1 MNIDL
6 IQIIIIIVIVVI
18 LGVALTYI
26 NLKKKINVPISKE
39 QTAWQKI
46 EQLNDKKKELNR
58 QKEEAS
64 FKYGAKSMS
73 DDAYTNTLKFI
84 NSELNKIDLE
94 INQEVSKLTDLQ
106 KTQDTSSDLRF
117 QNIKLK
123 GELNETKL
131 ERDNLKQRVK
141 ELEEFIKNLSGS
153 KNTAPS
159 VSDTIENKYYERIL
173 EKHKDEINETERKTI
188 SQIKETVNPNDL
200 TIKGLVGKYKP
211 IGYDYNKDYIDTLK
225 RVYNFIKSEI
235 DVVKINVKVLYW
247 MDSTTIL
254 KNKFCDEQDASTL
267 LCSVMQGLNDYEAI
281 VCVVLLEDETTHSFV
296 KTKFKNN
303 YYIFDLYQKC
313 PFEMFSDTDEKKLL
327 DNYKLNNLKI
337 KKIIYKYNN
346 NVYIDAEDWFYER
359 DRNY

>member
-106 KTQDTSSDLRF
+106 KTQDTS
-117 QNIKLK
+117 
-123 GELNETKL
+123 
-131 ERDNLKQRVK
+131 RD
-141 ELEEFIKNLSGS
+141 
-153 KNTAPS
+153 
-159 VSDTIENKYYERIL
+159 
-173 EKHKDEINETERKTI
+173 
-188 SQIKETVNPNDL
+188 
-200 TIKGLVGKYKP
+200 
-211 IGYDYNKDYIDTLK
+211 
-225 RVYNFIKSEI
+225 
-235 DVVKINVKVLYW
+235 
-247 MDSTTIL
+247 
-254 KNKFCDEQDASTL
+254 
-267 LCSVMQGLNDYEAI
+267 
-281 VCVVLLEDETTHSFV
+281 
-296 KTKFKNN
+296 
-303 YYIFDLYQKC
+303 
-313 PFEMFSDTDEKKLL
+313 
-327 DNYKLNNLKI
+327 
-337 KKIIYKYNN
+337 
-346 NVYIDAEDWFYER
+346 
-359 DRNY
+359 